1 MAKKDFRTTA
11 QGGLDSLIKQTSNE
25 QPEQSEIQEKDY
37 KTSLILPES
46 IYLKFK
52 GSYLTPR
59 KQSFKDFIVES
70 MKAKLKEEGL
80 L

>member
-1 MAKKDFRTTA
+1 MAKKNFRTNA

-25 QPEQSEIQEKDY
+25 QTEIQEKDY

-70 MKAKLKEEGL
+70 MTVKLEEEGL

>member
-25 QPEQSEIQEKDY
+25 QTEIQEKDY

>member
-1 MAKKDFRTTA
+1 MAKKTFRTSA

-25 QPEQSEIQEKDY
+25 QPEIQEKDY

>member
-25 QPEQSEIQEKDY
+25 QPEIQEKDY